1 MKLIVGLGNPGTQ
14 YQLTRHNV
22 GFLAIDHYLSG
33 MQTISCTSK
42 FKGHVCEVHFHTAG
56 TAAPVKTF
64 FIKPQTFMNR
74 SGDAVR
80 EIVQFY
86 KANPETDLL
95 VVHDEID
102 LKFGYYK
109 VAFDSRPAGHNGVK
123 SIVAELGTQR
133 FSRIR
138 IGIESRMSRSA
149 FPTEDY
155 VLSRFTEAEVAAL
168 TDTVF
173 PAVATAITTFI
184 QT

>member
-1 MKLIVGLGNPGTQ
+1 MKLIVGLGNPGKK
-14 YQLTRHNV
+14 YEHTRHNA

-33 MQTISCTSK
+33 LQTISCASK
-42 FKGHVCEVHFHTAG
+42 FKGHVCEVHFH
-56 TAAPVKTF
+56 AADSTLPIKTF

-86 KANPETDLL
+86 KADPKTDLL
-95 VVHDEID
+95 VIHDEID
-102 LKFGYYK
+102 LKFGYHK

-123 SIVAELGTQR
+123 SIVAALGTQQ

-138 IGIESRMSRSA
+138 IGVESRMSRA
-149 FPTEDY
+149 EFPTEEY
-155 VLSRFTEAEVAAL
+155 VLSVFSETELATLAH
-168 TDTVF
+168 TVF
-173 PAVATAITTFI
+173 PEVAQSITTFI

>member
-1 MKLIVGLGNPGTQ
+1 MKLIVGLGNPGKK
-14 YQLTRHNV
+14 YEHTRHNA
-22 GFLAIDHYLSG
+22 GFLAIDQYLSG
-33 MQTISCTSK
+33 LQTISCASK
-42 FKGHVCEVHFHTAG
+42 FKGHVCEVHFHATDS
-56 TAAPVKTF
+56 TLPIKTF

-74 SGDAVR
+74 SGEAVR

-95 VVHDEID
+95 VIHDEID

-138 IGIESRMSRSA
+138 IGVESRMSRSE
-149 FPTEDY
+149 FPTDEY
-155 VLSRFTEAEVAAL
+155 VLSNFSEAERNTL
-168 TDTVF
+168 TATVF
-173 PAVATAITTFI
+173 PEIAHAITAFI